1 MPENTAEQMPQLDN
15 VRDNATQEDFK
26 MKNKVYEMLL
36 YAYPALEQFPKSD
49 RKLADHIREA
59 ILQVFELVIHL
70 ENKHYK
76 KTTLGEL
83 DDQLDVLRHLVRLA
97 ADQQLHPDKKP
108 CLPMRKYEILSRKIN
123 EIGCMIG
130 GYYKSLNG
138 STAGNGGAANKSN
151 GK

>member
-1 MPENTAEQMPQLDN
+1 MPDNKTEEQLPQLDN

-36 YAYPALEQFPKSD
+36 YVYPALEQFSKGD
-49 RKLADHIREA
+49 RKLADHIRET
-59 ILQVFELVIHL
+59 IISVFELVIHL

-97 ADQQLHPDKKP
+97 ADPQLHPDKKP

-138 STAGNGGAANKSN
+138 GVPSSGTAASK
-151 GK
+151 K

>member
-1 MPENTAEQMPQLDN
+1 
-15 VRDNATQEDFK
+15 
-26 MKNKVYEMLL
+26 MLL

-97 ADQQLHPDKKP
+97 ADQ
-108 CLPMRKYEILSRKIN
+108 
-123 EIGCMIG
+123 
-130 GYYKSLNG
+130 
-138 STAGNGGAANKSN
+138 
-151 GK
+151 

>member
-1 MPENTAEQMPQLDN
+1 MPENTTEEQLPQLDN
-15 VRDNATQEDFK
+15 VRDNATQEDFQ
-26 MKNKVYEMLL
+26 MKNKIYEMLL

-59 ILQVFELVIHL
+59 ILKVFELVIHL

-83 DDQLDVLRHLVRLA
+83 DDQMDVLRHLVRLA
-97 ADQQLHPDKKP
+97 ADPLLHPDKKP

-138 STAGNGGAANKSN
+138 SNTTNKSS
-151 GK
+151 K